1 MDDIS
6 YLAYNILCP
15 LEENCGTPMVF
26 QNTFSYVGSMLTRCP
41 TRDRLTRCPTRDRL
55 LSWDSIPT
63 PIALCVMHARVTYTS
78 IVHSLGRFRG

>member
-41 TRDRLTRCPTRDRL
+41 TRDRL

>member
-26 QNTFSYVGSMLTRCP
+26 QNTFSYVGSLC
-41 TRDRLTRCPTRDRL
+41 
-55 LSWDSIPT
+55 W
-63 PIALCVMHARVTYTS
+63 IAALQEIDFLAGIQYQPQLPYV
-78 IVHSLGRFRG
+78 